1 MPYGKT
7 IRLMLIVCGLGV
19 MAAQGAVA
27 APRELYDKAVTAR
40 WGESGVYKRLSD
52 GVTVNPAGQF
62 TCIFY
67 LSDAGR
73 LFTRCSSSN
82 ANGQHA
88 SSGDFGPE
96 KTAPNVSFQGNTLV
110 GTRVTQGVARRIV
123 ATFDAA
129 FSGCSLSVTIGK
141 AGPGARLRG
150 FDKADYEVVSMQ
162 AGSTSCSVQAGN
174 PFAGR

>member
-7 IRLMLIVCGLGV
+7 IRLILLVLGLAT

-27 APRELYDKAVTAR
+27 APRELYNKAVTAR
-40 WGESGVYKRLSD
+40 WGETGVYKRLSD

-67 LSDAGR
+67 VSDAGR
-73 LFTRCSSSN
+73 VFTRCSSSN

-88 SSGDFGPE
+88 SSGDFGPD
-96 KTAPNVSFQGNTLV
+96 KTAPNIKFEGNTLV
-110 GTRVTQGVARRIV
+110 GTRVSQGVARRLA
-123 ATFDAA
+123 ATFDAG

-141 AGPGARLRG
+141 TGPGAKMRG

-162 AGSTSCSVQAGN
+162 AGAASCSIQAGN